1 MDPRLLRHYNTEL
14 AHLREMGAEFAQ
26 QFPKI
31 AARLG
36 MSGIEVADPYVE
48 RLLEGSAFL
57 AARVQLKLEEEFPR
71 FTQRL
76 TQAVLPQAVCPT
88 PSMLIAR
95 LAPDLGNPNLAA
107 GFTVPRHT
115 AMIANQTFGEAT
127 ACEFRT
133 SADLTV
139 WPVELTEASYLVR
152 VADLPLTAL
161 PGTRAIAGRVRGAL
175 RLRLST
181 PEGLS
186 FDALDLDTLRL
197 YFAGGDDIAYKL
209 FEFVAGNT
217 LAVTVG
223 TSHRP
228 VAQLSVLPS
237 GAVSVAGFDDDEAL
251 LPVTPNAFQGYRLLH
266 EYFAFP
272 QRFRFVEIA
281 GLKHALRGLV
291 SREIAVT
298 ILFSTGDPVLERIVS
313 REHVLLDCVPVIN
326 LFPKHA
332 DRAFVSDGVA
342 DFHVVPDRTRPL
354 DFEVHSVTSVT
365 GYGVGD
371 DSEQVFHPF
380 YADYLADRPE
390 DSAYFTVQREPR
402 VVPAQRKRSG
412 YRTEYVGSEVFVS
425 VVDPKDAPFRGDL
438 RQLAFETLCT
448 NRDLPLLMPLGSLS
462 SSSSSNTSTATAT
475 NASAHGDF
483 TLDIAAPVLSVKCV
497 GGPSAPAA
505 LCLDAGQ
512 GWRLVDQLSLH
523 YLSLYDGDAREGAA
537 ALRALL
543 NLHVCAND
551 EAGRNQIAGLLSVR
565 AKPVVRRLNLP
576 GPIAFGRGLE
586 IELAADDMAFQG
598 GSAYLLGCTL
608 DRFFARYVS
617 INSFVQT
624 VLRTTARGEILRL
637 APRCGTRPVL

>member
-14 AHLREMGAEFAQ
+14 AHLREMGAEFAK

-36 MSGIEVADPYVE
+36 MTGIDVADPYVE

-57 AARVQLKLEEEFPR
+57 AARVQLKLAEEFPR

-76 TQAVLPQAVCPT
+76 TQAVLPQSVCPT

-95 LAPDLGNPNLAA
+95 LTPDLSNPNLAA

-115 AMIANQTFGEAT
+115 ALIANQTIGETT

-133 SADLTV
+133 AADLTL
-139 WPVELTEASYLVR
+139 WPIELAEARYVTR
-152 VADLPLTAL
+152 VTDLPLTTL
-161 PGTRAIAGRVRGAL
+161 PGTRAVANRIRGAL
-175 RLRLST
+175 RLRLCT

-197 YFAGGDDIAYKL
+197 HFAGGDEIAYKL

-217 LAVTVG
+217 LAITVS
-223 TSHRP
+223 TPQRP
-228 VAQLSVLPS
+228 DVHIATLPAAALSF
-237 GAVSVAGFDDDEAL
+237 AGFDDNEAL

-281 GLKHALRGLV
+281 GFADVLRGFA
-291 SREIAVT
+291 SRELELT
-298 ILFSTGDPVLERIVS
+298 ILLASGDASLERVVS

-332 DRAFVSDGVA
+332 DRAFVSDSVT

-354 DFEVHSVTSVT
+354 DFEVHSVTGVT
-365 GYGVGD
+365 GHGAGD

-402 VVPAQRKRSG
+402 VVPVQRKRSG

-425 VVDPKDAPFRGDL
+425 IVDPREAPYRGDL

-448 NRDLPLLMPLGSLS
+448 NRDLPLLLPLGS
-462 SSSSSNTSTATAT
+462 
-475 NASAHGDF
+475 ASGDF
-483 TLDIAAPVLSVKCV
+483 TLDIAAPVTSVRCV
-497 GGPSAPAA
+497 GSPSAPAA
-505 LCLDAGQ
+505 PCLDAGQ
-512 GWRLVDQLSLH
+512 GWRLVDQLALH
-523 YLSLYDGDAREGAA
+523 YLSLYDGDAHEGAA

-543 NLHVCAND
+543 MLHIPAND
-551 EAGRNQIAGLLSVR
+551 DVGRNQIAGVLSVR
-565 AKPVVRRLNLP
+565 AKPVVRRLGLS

-586 IELAADDMAFQG
+586 IELATDDMAFQG

-617 INSFVQT
+617 INAFVQT

-637 APRCGTRPVL
+637 PPRCGTRPIL